1 MASKIMIPVE
11 LPEMAQVEENL
22 YRIMLDA
29 EGPAGEICAYL
40 LKAGG
45 KRLRPLLTLLSARCF
60 SPQIPPPAITT
71 AVAAELIHLAS
82 LIHDDI
88 IDNADKRHGKLSL
101 NARWGNKIAVLAGDY
116 LFAKAFK
123 ILSQQG
129 LYQVLELMIEAIED
143 MCNGEIEQ
151 ALDSFNYDQEEE
163 SYYRKVRKKTGKL
176 IAVCCQSG
184 SLTGG
189 AGAEEALCLRNYGLN
204 LGYAFQIA
212 DDILDYTGQKETLGK
227 PTGLDLAQGHLTLP
241 LLNLLQDQAY
251 GPWLKKILATK
262 KLDETTRQAILEALW
277 ESGALKK
284 AQAAALAF
292 SQEACHCL
300 EKLPPSRYR
309 DTLKELALK
318 AAQRDH

>member
-1 MASKIMIPVE
+1 MAGKIMVPVE

-22 YRIMLDA
+22 YRIMMDA

-45 KRLRPLLTLLSARCF
+45 KRLRPLLTLLAARCF
-60 SPQIPPPAITT
+60 APQIPPPAITT

-129 LYQVLELMIEAIED
+129 LYHILELMIEAIED
-143 MCNGEIEQ
+143 MCSGEIEQ
-151 ALDSFNYDQEEE
+151 ALDSFNANQKAE
-163 SYYRKVRKKTGKL
+163 SYYRKIRKKTGKL
-176 IAVCCQSG
+176 IAVCCQAG
-184 SLTGG
+184 ALTGG
-189 AGAEEALCLRNYGLN
+189 AREEDALCLRNYGLN

-212 DDILDYTGQKETLGK
+212 DDILDLTGQKETLGK

-241 LLNLLQDQAY
+241 LLNLLRDQAY
-251 GPWLKKILATK
+251 GPWLKEILLAK
-262 KLDETTRQAILEALW
+262 KVDDTTRQAVLTALW
-277 ESGALKK
+277 ESGALEK

-292 SQEACHCL
+292 SQKACHCL
-300 EKLPPSRYR
+300 ERFPPSRYR
-309 DTLKELALK
+309 DTLKQLAIK
-318 AAQRDH
+318 AARRDY